1 MQVYATPESLPAPQ
15 FDIDSTAD
23 AYDKL
28 CDEHSEKLKTW
39 LKAHGYPGANTG
51 KTVRFSVADGY
62 AVYMLAEGKK
72 SMLVHLDYWDGYN
85 FPEVKFL
92 PKKEILARIK
102 QEEELSKLFGSRKS
116 S

>member
-1 MQVYATPESLPAPQ
+1 MQVYAAPESIPAPQ
-15 FDIDSTAD
+15 FDINATVE

-28 CDEHSEKLKTW
+28 CDEHKAKLVTW
-39 LKAHGYPGANTG
+39 LKANGYTGANTG

-72 SMLVHLDYWDGYN
+72 SILIHLDHWDGYS

-102 QEEELSKLFGSRKS
+102 QEEALSKLFGSRK
-116 S
+116 